1 MIQRIQSIFLFLA
14 GGLSFGLL
22 GLPFATTDKQVASS
36 QIFSDSLFN
45 LNDNI
50 ALLIFFCI
58 AGALAI
64 IDIFLYK
71 NRQLQI
77 RLGIFAFIANII
89 GLLLGLILFMQDPIT
104 EAQGVEV
111 DDGAGLYMPIVAG
124 ILLLLAI
131 RFIRKDEKLVRSAD
145 RLR

>member
-1 MIQRIQSIFLFLA
+1 MIQRIQSIFLLLA
-14 GGLSFGLL
+14 GGASFGVL
-22 GLPFATTDKQVASS
+22 GLPFATTEKQETASALFADSIFNTQDSVA
-36 QIFSDSLFN
+36 LMV
-45 LNDNI
+45 
-50 ALLIFFCI
+50 FFGI

-64 IDIFLYK
+64 IDIFLYN

-89 GLLLGLILFMQDPIT
+89 GLILGIFLFFNDMQKISTDNI
-104 EAQGVEV
+104 
-111 DDGAGLYMPIVAG
+111 DDGFGAYLPIIAGV
-124 ILLLLAI
+124 LLLLAI